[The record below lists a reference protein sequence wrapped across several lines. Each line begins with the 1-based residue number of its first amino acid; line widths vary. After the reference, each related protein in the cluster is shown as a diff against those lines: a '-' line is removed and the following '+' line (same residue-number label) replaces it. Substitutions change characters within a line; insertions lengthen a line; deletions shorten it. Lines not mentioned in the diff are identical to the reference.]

1 MENKLLNGMRKILNN
16 HDPIGI
22 YFGKDVNFDE
32 YDSEIE
38 DIYKIFRKCKNLD
51 KFVIE
56 VHKIFI
62 KWFSSEVAGK
72 KEEYIDLSKDL
83 FNFLSKNTLKS
94 IEKARKKENFVET
107 QHKSTRTG
115 RFVDPARLTS

>member
-1 MENKLLNGMRKILNN
+1 MRKILNK

-32 YDSEIE
+32 YDPEIK
-38 DIYKIFRKCKNLD
+38 DIYKIFKKCKNLD

-62 KWFSSEVAGK
+62 KWFSSEVAGN
-72 KEEYIDLSKDL
+72 KEEHIDLSRDL
-83 FNFLSKNTLKS
+83 FNFLNKN
-94 IEKARKKENFVET
+94 IPERAQKKKFIET
-107 QHKSTRTG
+107 QHKLSKTG
-115 RFVDPARLTS
+115 KFLELK